1 MTFKSGFITGIVLG
15 AFLAYSAL
23 GFGGPETNPETAK
36 QIITSF
42 GLLGI
47 ISTAYSVW
55 KRRSFGNTTIAGLIT
70 GVGWSA
76 TGVAWLIF
84 GMSYP

>member
-23 GFGGPETNPETAK
+23 GFGDPETNPEKAK

-42 GLLGI
+42 GLLGF

-55 KRRSFGNTTIAGLIT
+55 KR
-70 GVGWSA
+70 
-76 TGVAWLIF
+76 
-84 GMSYP
+84 